1 MGQAEGAPERQA
13 EPAVPASSA
22 GAVDL
27 SALGQQAPQ
36 AGQAAQQ
43 GTAAQPQAGQ
53 AGSASGMEAT
63 LGQWATVI
71 TEQSL
76 QEFAQLSARVPAF
89 MVAYSARSESAD
101 AVVRVVDDAVE
112 AQAGKFI
119 LGVVDVDEQPRVA
132 QALQIQQVPM
142 VLAILGGRPMPLF
155 AGPVDAEQMAA
166 ALQELQQVAVQQGMA
181 STVPPINTA
190 GAEATGGRFA
200 EADALVSQGEYDA
213 ARALYESAVEENP
226 ADAEA
231 EAGVHR
237 VDLLKRVSRFDA
249 QAVRDAAASR
259 PDDVQAQIDVADLDV
274 VGGHV
279 DDAFLRLIRFIG
291 AHHGDDRET
300 ARVHLV
306 ELFSAVGQ
314 NDPRVAAGRRKLAMS
329 LF

>member
-1 MGQAEGAPERQA
+1 MDSSSFDAQPGQAHNPNASVGASGSQA
-13 EPAVPASSA
+13 EFAAPASSA

-27 SALGQQAPQ
+27 SSLGQQTP
-36 AGQAAQQ
+36 GQA
-43 GTAAQPQAGQ
+43 TE
-53 AGSASGMEAT
+53 ASEMEAS
-63 LGQWATVI
+63 LGQWATMV
-71 TEQSL
+71 TEESL
-76 QEFAQLSARVPAF
+76 QEFAQLSTRVPAF
-89 MVAYSARSESAD
+89 LVAYSARSEAAD
-101 AVVRVVDDAVE
+101 SLVRVVDDAVE
-112 AQAGKFI
+112 AQAGKFV
-119 LGVVDVDEQPRVA
+119 LGVVDVDEHPRVA

-142 VLAILGGRPMPLF
+142 LLAVLGGRPMPLF
-155 AGPVDAEQMAA
+155 AGTVDSEQMAA
-166 ALQELQQVAVQQGMA
+166 TLQELQQVAVQQGMA
-181 STVPPINTA
+181 STVAPINTA
-190 GAEATGGRFA
+190 GAEAAGGRFA
-200 EADALVSQGEYDA
+200 EADALVAQGEYDA
-213 ARALYESAVEENP
+213 ARALYERAVEENP

-237 VDLLKRVSRFDA
+237 VDLLKRVSGFDA
-249 QAVRDAAASR
+249 QEVRDTAASN

-291 AHHGDDRET
+291 AHRGDDRET

>member
-1 MGQAEGAPERQA
+1 MDSSSFDAQPGQAHNPNASVGASGSQA
-13 EPAVPASSA
+13 EFAAPASSA

-27 SALGQQAPQ
+27 SSLGQQTP
-36 AGQAAQQ
+36 GQA
-43 GTAAQPQAGQ
+43 TE
-53 AGSASGMEAT
+53 ASDMEAS
-63 LGQWATVI
+63 LGQWATMV
-71 TEQSL
+71 TEESL
-76 QEFAQLSARVPAF
+76 QEFAQLSTRVPAF
-89 MVAYSARSESAD
+89 LVAYSARSEAAD
-101 AVVRVVDDAVE
+101 SVVRVVDDAVE
-112 AQAGKFI
+112 AQAGKFV
-119 LGVVDVDEQPRVA
+119 LGVVDVDEHPRVA

-142 VLAILGGRPMPLF
+142 LLAVLGGRPMPLF
-155 AGPVDAEQMAA
+155 AGTVDSEQMAA
-166 ALQELQQVAVQQGMA
+166 TLQELQQVAVQQGMA
-181 STVPPINTA
+181 STVAPINTA
-190 GAEATGGRFA
+190 GAEAAGGRFA
-200 EADALVSQGEYDA
+200 EADALVAQGEYDA
-213 ARALYESAVEENP
+213 ARALYERAVEENP

-237 VDLLKRVSRFDA
+237 VDLLKRVSGFDA
-249 QAVRDAAASR
+249 QEVRDTAASN

-291 AHHGDDRET
+291 AHRGDDRET

>member
-1 MGQAEGAPERQA
+1 MDSSSFDAQPGQAHNPNASVGASGSQA
-13 EPAVPASSA
+13 EFAAPASSA

-27 SALGQQAPQ
+27 SSLGQQTP
-36 AGQAAQQ
+36 GQA
-43 GTAAQPQAGQ
+43 TE
-53 AGSASGMEAT
+53 ASDMEAS
-63 LGQWATVI
+63 LGQWATMV
-71 TEQSL
+71 TEESL
-76 QEFAQLSARVPAF
+76 QEFAQLSTRVPAF
-89 MVAYSARSESAD
+89 LVAYSARSEAAD
-101 AVVRVVDDAVE
+101 SLVRVVDDAVE
-112 AQAGKFI
+112 AQAGKFV
-119 LGVVDVDEQPRVA
+119 LGVVDVDEHPRVA

-142 VLAILGGRPMPLF
+142 LLAVLGGRPMPLF
-155 AGPVDAEQMAA
+155 AGTVDSEQMAA
-166 ALQELQQVAVQQGMA
+166 TLQELQQVAVQQGMA
-181 STVPPINTA
+181 STVAPINTA
-190 GAEATGGRFA
+190 GAEAAGGRFA
-200 EADALVSQGEYDA
+200 EADALVAQGEYDA
-213 ARALYESAVEENP
+213 ARALYERAVEENP

-237 VDLLKRVSRFDA
+237 VDLLKRVSGFDA
-249 QAVRDAAASR
+249 QEVRDTAASN

-291 AHHGDDRET
+291 AHRGDDRET